1 MGKRVILAAMLLF
14 ATLGVVRGQEYIDDG
29 WYYLLYDDFGKRT
42 AVLETSTR
50 PVEDRD
56 LQIPEYIEA
65 YGESYRVVEIGDD
78 VFAWNTSIR
87 TVTLP
92 PSLQTIGKRAFQGC
106 DSLVSINLENVKK
119 IGADAFNS
127 CDLLKS
133 VDLSSLF
140 FIDEH
145 TFSSCYALES
155 VKISEK
161 TTSIGYDAFWYCER
175 LFSVV
180 IPDGVESIGDN
191 AFENCGLRKLTLGKN
206 VKTIGDNAFASCS
219 DLMEIHSLAVEPPA
233 YLRGSPDG
241 VLFSGKSNTYGILYV
256 PEGSVDAYRQADEWG
271 NFVSIRD
278 SVYPDYVEIPI
289 TSITLDPD
297 TLIIIRDMPNKYY
310 ANWTITPENASYPQ
324 LSYEVENQ
332 GKFDISFFESGST
345 TGQISAS
352 GWAYAFDP
360 EGPIGSDTAVI
371 RLSTTDGSN
380 LSATCT
386 VIYIAQQATYFSLG
400 QDSVTIECGSSFADT
415 CELLPQYASYV
426 RNIEWTSSDESVAWV
441 TMTHW
446 SNRRYGFFGEG
457 PGTAIITARTTDGS
471 NLCDTCVVTVLP
483 STTGVEA
490 VESAA
495 VQVYASGGRIVVDG
509 SAPGEPIVVCR
520 IDGVVVQESVSTG
533 KRMEISLPFGGM
545 YIVNVNGTV
554 RKVVL

>member
-29 WYYLLYDDFGKRT
+29 WYYLLYDDFGERT

-119 IGADAFNS
+119 IGVNAFNS

-140 FIDEH
+140 FIDEY
-145 TFSSCYALES
+145 TFKSCYALES

-161 TTSIGYDAFWYCER
+161 TTSIGYDAFGYCER

-219 DLMEIHSLAVEPPA
+219 DLLEIHSLAVEPPA

-241 VLFSGKSNTYGILYV
+241 VLFSGISSTYGILYV

-271 NFVSIRD
+271 NFVSVRD

-297 TLIIIRDMPNKYY
+297 TLIIIRDRWVNFRTY
-310 ANWTITPENASYPQ
+310 WTITPENASYPQ

-332 GKFDISFFESGST
+332 GKFDISFLQSGST
-345 TGQISAS
+345 TGRTSVS
-352 GWAYAFDP
+352 GWGYAFDTECP
-360 EGPIGSDTAVI
+360 MRSDTAVI

-490 VESAA
+490 VGSAA

-520 IDGVVVQESVSTG
+520 LDGVVVQESVSTG

>member
-29 WYYLLYDDFGKRT
+29 WYYLLYDDFGERT

-92 PSLQTIGKRAFQGC
+92 PSLQTIGKRVFQGC
-106 DSLVSINLENVKK
+106 DSLVSINHENVKK

>member
-14 ATLGVVRGQEYIDDG
+14 VTLGVVRGQEYIDDG
-29 WYYLLYDDFGKRT
+29 WYYTLYDDFGERN
-42 AVLETSTR
+42 AVLEKSTR
-50 PVEDRD
+50 PVEKRD
-56 LQIPEYIEA
+56 LQIPEYIDA

-78 VFAWNTSIR
+78 VFAGNTSIR

-119 IGADAFNS
+119 IGVDAFNS

-219 DLMEIHSLAVEPPA
+219 DLLEIHSLAVEPPA

-289 TSITLDPD
+289 TSITIDPD

-352 GWAYAFDP
+352 GWGYAFDTECP
-360 EGPIGSDTAVI
+360 MRSDTAVI

-490 VESAA
+490 VENAA

-520 IDGVVVQESVSTG
+520 LDGVVVQESVSTG

>member
-1 MGKRVILAAMLLF
+1 MILAAMLLF
-14 ATLGVVRGQEYIDDG
+14 VTLGVVRGQEYIDDG
-29 WYYLLYDDFGKRT
+29 WYYTLYDDFGERN
-42 AVLETSTR
+42 AVLEKSTR
-50 PVEDRD
+50 PVEKRD

-92 PSLQTIGKRAFQGC
+92 PRLQTIGKRAFQGC

-119 IGADAFNS
+119 IGVDAFNS

-271 NFVSIRD
+271 NFVSVRD

-289 TSITLDPD
+289 TSITIDPD

-310 ANWTITPENASYPQ
+310 AYWTITPENASYPQ

-520 IDGVVVQESVSTG
+520 LDGVVVQESVSTG
-533 KRMEISLPFGGM
+533 KRMEIPLPFGGM

>member
-29 WYYLLYDDFGKRT
+29 WYYLLYDDFGERT

-119 IGADAFNS
+119 IGVDAFNS

-175 LFSVV
+175 LFSVI

-219 DLMEIHSLAVEPPA
+219 ELLEIHSLAVEPPA

-241 VLFSGKSNTYGILYV
+241 VLFSGISNTYGILYV

-310 ANWTITPENASYPQ
+310 AYWSITPENASYPQ

-332 GKFDISFFESGST
+332 GKFDVFFYNGSGRISV
-345 TGQISAS
+345 S
-352 GWAYAFDP
+352 GWGYAFDTECP
-360 EGPIGSDTAVI
+360 MRSDTAVI

-483 STTGVEA
+483 SATGVAA

-520 IDGVVVQESVSTG
+520 LDGVVVQESVSTG
-533 KRMEISLPFGGM
+533 KHMEIPLPFGGM

>member
-1 MGKRVILAAMLLF
+1 MVAMLLF

-29 WYYLLYDDFGKRT
+29 WYYLLYDDFGERT

-56 LQIPEYIEA
+56 LQIPEYIDA

-78 VFAWNTSIR
+78 VFAGNTSIR

-92 PSLQTIGKRAFQGC
+92 PSLQTIGKRAFQDC

-119 IGADAFNS
+119 IGVDAFNS

-175 LFSVV
+175 LFSVI

-219 DLMEIHSLAVEPPA
+219 ELLEIHSLAVEPPA

-241 VLFSGKSNTYGILYV
+241 VLFSGISNTYGILYV

-400 QDSVTIECGSSFADT
+400 QDSVTIECGGSFADT

-520 IDGVVVQESVSTG
+520 LDGVVVQESVSTG
-533 KRMEISLPFGGM
+533 KRMEIPLPFGGM

>member
-29 WYYLLYDDFGKRT
+29 WYYLLYDDFGERT

-56 LQIPEYIEA
+56 LQIPEYIDA

-78 VFAWNTSIR
+78 VFAGNTSIR

-92 PSLQTIGKRAFQGC
+92 PSLQTIGKRTFLNC
-106 DSLVSINLENVKK
+106 DSLESINLENVKK
-119 IGADAFNS
+119 IGADAFGS

-140 FIDEH
+140 FIDEY
-145 TFSSCYALES
+145 TFSSCSDLES

-161 TTSIGYDAFWYCER
+161 TTSIGCDAFWSCDR

-191 AFENCGLRKLTLGKN
+191 AFEDCGLRKLTLGKN

-219 DLMEIHSLAVEPPA
+219 ELLEIHSLAVEPPA

-241 VLFSGKSNTYGILYV
+241 VLFSGISNTYGILYV
-256 PEGSVDAYRQADEWG
+256 PEGSVDAYRQADEWE
-271 NFVSIRD
+271 NFVSVRD

-310 ANWTITPENASYPQ
+310 AYWTITPENASYPQ

-332 GKFDISFFESGST
+332 GKFDISFLQSGST
-345 TGQISAS
+345 TGRTSVS
-352 GWAYAFDP
+352 GWGYAFDTECP
-360 EGPIGSDTAVI
+360 MRSDTAVI

-520 IDGVVVQESVSTG
+520 LDGVVVQECVSTG
-533 KRMEISLPFGGM
+533 KRMEIPLPFGGM

>member
-29 WYYLLYDDFGKRT
+29 WYYLLYDDFGERT

-119 IGADAFNS
+119 IGVDAFNS

-219 DLMEIHSLAVEPPA
+219 DLLEIHSLAVEPPA

-241 VLFSGKSNTYGILYV
+241 VLFSGISSTYGILYV

-310 ANWTITPENASYPQ
+310 TYWTITPENASYPQ

-332 GKFDISFFESGST
+332 GKFDISFLQSGST
-345 TGQISAS
+345 TGRTSVS
-352 GWAYAFDP
+352 GWGYAFDTECP
-360 EGPIGSDTAVI
+360 MRSDTAVI

-545 YIVNVNGTV
+545 YIVNVNGAV

>member
-29 WYYLLYDDFGKRT
+29 WYYLLYDDFGERT

-119 IGADAFNS
+119 IGVDAFNS

-490 VESAA
+490 VGSAA

-520 IDGVVVQESVSTG
+520 LDGVVVQESVSTG

>member
-29 WYYLLYDDFGKRT
+29 WYYLLYDDFGERT

-119 IGADAFNS
+119 IGAYAFNS

-140 FIDEH
+140 FIDEY
-145 TFSSCYALES
+145 TFRSCYALES

-161 TTSIGYDAFWYCER
+161 TTSIGYDAFGYCER

-289 TSITLDPD
+289 TSITIDPD

-352 GWAYAFDP
+352 GWGYAFDTECP
-360 EGPIGSDTAVI
+360 MRSDTAVI

-446 SNRRYGFFGEG
+446 SNRIYGFFGEG

-490 VESAA
+490 VGSAA

-520 IDGVVVQESVSTG
+520 LDGIVVQESVSTG
-533 KRMEISLPFGGM
+533 KRMEIPLPFGGM

>member
-29 WYYLLYDDFGKRT
+29 WYYLLYDDFGERT

-119 IGADAFNS
+119 IGVDAFNS

-175 LFSVV
+175 LFSVI

-219 DLMEIHSLAVEPPA
+219 ELLEIHSLAVEPPA

-241 VLFSGKSNTYGILYV
+241 VLFSGISNTYGILYV

-332 GKFDISFFESGST
+332 GKFDVFFYNGSGRISV
-345 TGQISAS
+345 S
-352 GWAYAFDP
+352 GWGYAFDTECP
-360 EGPIGSDTAVI
+360 MRSDTAVI

-400 QDSVTIECGSSFADT
+400 QDSVTIECGGSFADT

-490 VESAA
+490 VENAA

-520 IDGVVVQESVSTG
+520 LDGVVVQESVSTG
-533 KRMEISLPFGGM
+533 KRMEIPLPFGGM

>member
-29 WYYLLYDDFGKRT
+29 WYYLLYDDFGERT

-56 LQIPEYIEA
+56 LQIPEYIDA

-332 GKFDISFFESGST
+332 GKFDISFFESST

-490 VESAA
+490 VESVA

-520 IDGVVVQESVSTG
+520 LDGVVVQESVSTG

>member
-29 WYYLLYDDFGKRT
+29 WYYLLYDDFGERT

-92 PSLQTIGKRAFQGC
+92 PSLQTIGKRVFQGC

-161 TTSIGYDAFWYCER
+161 TTSIGYAAFWYCER

-520 IDGVVVQESVSTG
+520 IDGVVVQEIPSCPRRFRKSF
-533 KRMEISLPFGGM
+533 IWIAM
-545 YIVNVNGTV
+545 YWS
-554 RKVVL
+554 

>member
-1 MGKRVILAAMLLF
+1 MAAMLLF

-29 WYYLLYDDFGKRT
+29 WYYLLYDDFGERT

-241 VLFSGKSNTYGILYV
+241 SIFGVSYFYGILYV

-332 GKFDISFFESGST
+332 GKFDISFFESST

-490 VESAA
+490 VGSAA

-520 IDGVVVQESVSTG
+520 LDGVVVQESVSTG

-545 YIVNVNGTV
+545 YIVNVNGAV

>member
-29 WYYLLYDDFGKRT
+29 WYYLLYDDFGERT

-56 LQIPEYIEA
+56 LQIPEYIDA

-78 VFAWNTSIR
+78 VFAGNTSIR

-92 PSLQTIGKRAFQGC
+92 PSLQTIGKRAFQDC

-119 IGADAFNS
+119 IGVDAFNS

-175 LFSVV
+175 LFSVI

-219 DLMEIHSLAVEPPA
+219 ELLEIHSLAVEPPA

-241 VLFSGKSNTYGILYV
+241 VLFSGISNTYGILYV

-297 TLIIIRDMPNKYY
+297 TLIIIRDMPNKYSAY
-310 ANWTITPENASYPQ
+310 WSITPENASYPQ

-332 GKFDISFFESGST
+332 GKFDVFFYNGSGRISV
-345 TGQISAS
+345 S
-352 GWAYAFDP
+352 GWGYAFDTECP
-360 EGPIGSDTAVI
+360 MRSDTAVI

-400 QDSVTIECGSSFADT
+400 QDSVTIECGGSFADT

-483 STTGVEA
+483 SATGVAA

-520 IDGVVVQESVSTG
+520 LDGVVVQECVSTG
-533 KRMEISLPFGGM
+533 KRMEIPLPFGGM

>member
-29 WYYLLYDDFGKRT
+29 WYYLLYDDFGERT

-92 PSLQTIGKRAFQGC
+92 PSLQTIGKRVFQGC

>member
-29 WYYLLYDDFGKRT
+29 WYYLLYDDFGERT

-241 VLFSGKSNTYGILYV
+241 SIFGVSYFYGILYV

-332 GKFDISFFESGST
+332 GKFDISFFESST

-490 VESAA
+490 VGSAA

-520 IDGVVVQESVSTG
+520 LDGVVVQESVSTG

-545 YIVNVNGTV
+545 YIVNVNGAV

>member
-29 WYYLLYDDFGKRT
+29 WYYLLYDDFGERT

-50 PVEDRD
+50 LVEDRD
-56 LQIPEYIEA
+56 LQIPEYIDA

-78 VFAWNTSIR
+78 VFAGNTSIR

-92 PSLQTIGKRAFQGC
+92 PSLQTIGKRAFQDC

-119 IGADAFNS
+119 IGVDAFNS

-175 LFSVV
+175 LFSVI

-219 DLMEIHSLAVEPPA
+219 ELLEIHSLAVEPPA

-241 VLFSGKSNTYGILYV
+241 VLFSGISNTYGILYV

-310 ANWTITPENASYPQ
+310 AYWSITPENASYPQ

-332 GKFDISFFESGST
+332 GKFDVFFYNGSGRISV
-345 TGQISAS
+345 S
-352 GWAYAFDP
+352 GWGYAFDTECP
-360 EGPIGSDTAVI
+360 MRSDTAVI

-446 SNRRYGFFGEG
+446 SNRIYGFFGEG

-483 STTGVEA
+483 SATGVAA

-520 IDGVVVQESVSTG
+520 LDGVVVQESVSTG
-533 KRMEISLPFGGM
+533 KHMEIPLPFGGM

>member
-29 WYYLLYDDFGKRT
+29 WYYLLYDDFGERT

-92 PSLQTIGKRAFQGC
+92 PSLQTIGKRTFQGC

-520 IDGVVVQESVSTG
+520 LDGGVVQESVSTG

-545 YIVNVNGTV
+545 YIVNVNGAV

>member
-29 WYYLLYDDFGKRT
+29 WYYLLYDDFGERT

-92 PSLQTIGKRAFQGC
+92 PSLQTIGKRVFQGC

-310 ANWTITPENASYPQ
+310 AYWSITPENASYPQ

>member
-1 MGKRVILAAMLLF
+1 MGKRVILVAMLLF

-29 WYYLLYDDFGKRT
+29 WYYLLYDDFGERT

-56 LQIPEYIEA
+56 LQIPEYIDA

-78 VFAWNTSIR
+78 VFAGNTSIR

-92 PSLQTIGKRAFQGC
+92 PSLQTIGKRAFQDC

-119 IGADAFNS
+119 IGVDAFNS

-175 LFSVV
+175 LFSVI

-219 DLMEIHSLAVEPPA
+219 ELLEIHSLAVEPPA

-241 VLFSGKSNTYGILYV
+241 VLFSGISNTYGILYV

-400 QDSVTIECGSSFADT
+400 QDSVTIECGGSFADT

-520 IDGVVVQESVSTG
+520 LDGVVVQESVSTG
-533 KRMEISLPFGGM
+533 KRMEIPLPFGGM

>member
-29 WYYLLYDDFGKRT
+29 WYYLLYDDFGERT

-119 IGADAFNS
+119 IGVDAFNS

-140 FIDEH
+140 FIDEY
-145 TFSSCYALES
+145 TFKSCYALES

-161 TTSIGYDAFWYCER
+161 TTSIGYDAFGYCER

-332 GKFDISFFESGST
+332 GKFDISFF
-345 TGQISAS
+345 
-352 GWAYAFDP
+352 
-360 EGPIGSDTAVI
+360 
-371 RLSTTDGSN
+371 
-380 LSATCT
+380 
-386 VIYIAQQATYFSLG
+386 
-400 QDSVTIECGSSFADT
+400 
-415 CELLPQYASYV
+415 
-426 RNIEWTSSDESVAWV
+426 
-441 TMTHW
+441 
-446 SNRRYGFFGEG
+446 
-457 PGTAIITARTTDGS
+457 
-471 NLCDTCVVTVLP
+471 
-483 STTGVEA
+483 
-490 VESAA
+490 
-495 VQVYASGGRIVVDG
+495 
-509 SAPGEPIVVCR
+509 
-520 IDGVVVQESVSTG
+520 
-533 KRMEISLPFGGM
+533 
-545 YIVNVNGTV
+545 
-554 RKVVL
+554 

>member
-29 WYYLLYDDFGKRT
+29 WYYLLYDDFGERT

-119 IGADAFNS
+119 IGVDAFNS

-490 VESAA
+490 VGSAA

-520 IDGVVVQESVSTG
+520 LDGVVVQESVSTG
-533 KRMEISLPFGGM
+533 KHMEIPLPFGGM

>member
-1 MGKRVILAAMLLF
+1 MGKREILAAMLLF

-29 WYYLLYDDFGKRT
+29 WYYLLYDDFGERT
-42 AVLETSTR
+42 AVLEASTR

-56 LQIPEYIEA
+56 LQIPEYIDV

-78 VFAWNTSIR
+78 VFAGNTSIR

-92 PSLQTIGKRAFQGC
+92 PSLQTIGKRTFLNC
-106 DSLVSINLENVKK
+106 DSLESINLENVKK
-119 IGADAFNS
+119 IGADAFGS

-140 FIDEH
+140 FIDEY
-145 TFSSCYALES
+145 TFSSCSDLES

-161 TTSIGYDAFWYCER
+161 TTSIGCDAFWSCDR

-191 AFENCGLRKLTLGKN
+191 AFEDCGLRKLILGKN

-219 DLMEIHSLAVEPPA
+219 ELLEIHSLAVEPPA

-241 VLFSGKSNTYGILYV
+241 VLFSGISNTYGILYV
-256 PEGSVDAYRQADEWG
+256 PEGSVDAYRQAEEWKK
-271 NFVSIRD
+271 FVSIRD

-310 ANWTITPENASYPQ
+310 AYWSITPENASYPQ

-332 GKFDISFFESGST
+332 GKFDVFFYNGSGRISV
-345 TGQISAS
+345 S
-352 GWAYAFDP
+352 GWGYAFDTECP
-360 EGPIGSDTAVI
+360 MRSDTAVI

-520 IDGVVVQESVSTG
+520 LDGVVVQESVSTG
-533 KRMEISLPFGGM
+533 KHMEIPLPFGGM

>member
-1 MGKRVILAAMLLF
+1 MGKRVILVAMLLF

-29 WYYLLYDDFGKRT
+29 WYYLLYDDFGERT
-42 AVLETSTR
+42 AVLEASTR

-56 LQIPEYIEA
+56 LQIPEYIDV
-65 YGESYRVVEIGDD
+65 YGDSYRVVEIGDD

-119 IGADAFNS
+119 IGAYAFNS

-140 FIDEH
+140 FIDEY
-145 TFSSCYALES
+145 TFKSCYALES

-161 TTSIGYDAFWYCER
+161 TTSIGYDAFGYCER

-206 VKTIGDNAFASCS
+206 VKTIGNKAFATCV
-219 DLMEIHSLAVEPPA
+219 DLFEIHSLAVEPPA

-241 VLFSGKSNTYGILYV
+241 VLFSGISNTYGILYV
-256 PEGSVDAYRQADEWG
+256 PEGSVDAYRQAEEWKK
-271 NFVSIRD
+271 FVSIRD

-310 ANWTITPENASYPQ
+310 AYWSITPENASYPQ

-332 GKFDISFFESGST
+332 GKFDVFFYNGSGKISV
-345 TGQISAS
+345 S
-352 GWAYAFDP
+352 GWGYAFDTECP
-360 EGPIGSDTAVI
+360 MRSDTAVI

-520 IDGVVVQESVSTG
+520 LDGVVVQESVSTG

>member
-1 MGKRVILAAMLLF
+1 MAAMLLF

-29 WYYLLYDDFGKRT
+29 WYYLLYDDFGERT

-119 IGADAFNS
+119 IGVNAFNS

-140 FIDEH
+140 FIDEY
-145 TFSSCYALES
+145 TFKSCYALES

-161 TTSIGYDAFWYCER
+161 TTSIGYDAFGYCER

-219 DLMEIHSLAVEPPA
+219 DLLEIHSLAVEPPA

-241 VLFSGKSNTYGILYV
+241 VLFSGISSTYGILYV

-271 NFVSIRD
+271 NFVSVRD

-297 TLIIIRDMPNKYY
+297 TLIIIRDRWVNFRTY
-310 ANWTITPENASYPQ
+310 WTITPENASYPQ

-332 GKFDISFFESGST
+332 GKFDISFLQSGST
-345 TGQISAS
+345 TGRTSVS
-352 GWAYAFDP
+352 GWGYAFDTECP
-360 EGPIGSDTAVI
+360 MRSDTAVI

-520 IDGVVVQESVSTG
+520 LDGVVVQESVSTG

-545 YIVNVNGTV
+545 YIVNVNGAV

>member
-29 WYYLLYDDFGKRT
+29 WYYLLYDDFGERT

-206 VKTIGDNAFASCS
+206 VKTIGDNSFASCS

-490 VESAA
+490 VGSAA

-520 IDGVVVQESVSTG
+520 LDGVVVQESVSTG

-545 YIVNVNGTV
+545 YIVNVNGAV

>member
-1 MGKRVILAAMLLF
+1 MAAMLLF

-29 WYYLLYDDFGKRT
+29 WYYLLYDDFGERT

-119 IGADAFNS
+119 IGVDAFNS

-161 TTSIGYDAFWYCER
+161 TTSIGRYAFGNCER

-219 DLMEIHSLAVEPPA
+219 DLLEIHSLAVEPPA

-446 SNRRYGFFGEG
+446 SNRIYGFFGEG

-490 VESAA
+490 VGSAA

-520 IDGVVVQESVSTG
+520 LDGVVVQESVSTG

>member
-14 ATLGVVRGQEYIDDG
+14 VTLGVVRGQEYIDDG
-29 WYYLLYDDFGKRT
+29 WYYTLYDDFGERN
-42 AVLETSTR
+42 AVLEKSTR

-119 IGADAFNS
+119 IGVDAFNS

-219 DLMEIHSLAVEPPA
+219 DLLEIHSLAVEPPA

-241 VLFSGKSNTYGILYV
+241 VLFSGISNTYGILYV
-256 PEGSVDAYRQADEWG
+256 PEGSVDAYRQADEWE
-271 NFVSIRD
+271 NFVSVRD

-297 TLIIIRDMPNKYY
+297 TLIIIRDRWVNFRTY
-310 ANWTITPENASYPQ
+310 WTITPENASYPQ

-332 GKFDISFFESGST
+332 GKFDISFLQSGST
-345 TGQISAS
+345 TGRTSVS
-352 GWAYAFDP
+352 GWGYAFDTECP
-360 EGPIGSDTAVI
+360 MRSDTAVI

-483 STTGVEA
+483 SVTGVTA
-490 VESAA
+490 VESDA
-495 VQVYASGGRIVVDG
+495 VKVYASGGRIVVDG
-509 SAPGEPIVVCR
+509 TASGEPIVVCR
-520 IDGVVVQESVSTG
+520 LDGVVVQECVSTG
-533 KRMEISLPFGGM
+533 KRLEIPLSSGGM
-545 YIVNVNGTV
+545 YVVNVNGTV

>member
-1 MGKRVILAAMLLF
+1 MAAMLLF

-29 WYYLLYDDFGKRT
+29 WYYLLYDDFGERT

-92 PSLQTIGKRAFQGC
+92 PSLQTIGKRVFQGC

>member
-29 WYYLLYDDFGKRT
+29 WYYLLYDDFGERT

-119 IGADAFNS
+119 IGVDAFNS

-175 LFSVV
+175 LFSVI

-219 DLMEIHSLAVEPPA
+219 ELLEIHSLAVEPPA

-241 VLFSGKSNTYGILYV
+241 VLFSGISNTYGILYV

-483 STTGVEA
+483 SATGVAA

-520 IDGVVVQESVSTG
+520 LDGVVVQESVSTG
-533 KRMEISLPFGGM
+533 KHMEIPLPFGGM

>member
-29 WYYLLYDDFGKRT
+29 WYYLLYDDFGERT

-92 PSLQTIGKRAFQGC
+92 PRLQTIGKRAFQGC

-119 IGADAFNS
+119 IGVNAFNS

-140 FIDEH
+140 FIDEY
-145 TFSSCYALES
+145 TFKSCYALES

-161 TTSIGYDAFWYCER
+161 TTSIGYDAFGYCER

-310 ANWTITPENASYPQ
+310 AYWTITPENASYPQ

-332 GKFDISFFESGST
+332 GKFDISFFESST

-490 VESAA
+490 VGSAA

-520 IDGVVVQESVSTG
+520 LDGVVVQESVSTG

>member
-29 WYYLLYDDFGKRT
+29 WYYLLYDDFGERT

-119 IGADAFNS
+119 IGVDAFNS

-140 FIDEH
+140 FIDEY
-145 TFSSCYALES
+145 TFKSCYALES

-161 TTSIGYDAFWYCER
+161 TTSIGYDAFGNCER

-520 IDGVVVQESVSTG
+520 LDGVVVQESVSTG

>member
-29 WYYLLYDDFGKRT
+29 WYYLLYDDFGERT

-92 PSLQTIGKRAFQGC
+92 PSLQTIGKRVFQGC

-545 YIVNVNGTV
+545 YIVNVNGAV

>member
-29 WYYLLYDDFGKRT
+29 WYYLLYDDFGERT

-332 GKFDISFFESGST
+332 GKFDISFFESST

-520 IDGVVVQESVSTG
+520 LDGVVVQESVSTG
-533 KRMEISLPFGGM
+533 KRMEIPLPFGGM

>member
-29 WYYLLYDDFGKRT
+29 WYYLLYDDFGERT

-119 IGADAFNS
+119 IGVDAFNS

-140 FIDEH
+140 FIDEY
-145 TFSSCYALES
+145 TFKSCYALES

-161 TTSIGYDAFWYCER
+161 TTSIGRYAFGDCER

-206 VKTIGDNAFASCS
+206 VKTIGDKAFATCV

-241 VLFSGKSNTYGILYV
+241 SIFGVSYFYGILYV
-256 PEGSVDAYRQADEWG
+256 PEGSVDAYRQAEEWEK
-271 NFVSIRD
+271 FVSIRD

-310 ANWTITPENASYPQ
+310 AYWTITPENASYPQ

-426 RNIEWTSSDESVAWV
+426 WNIEWTSSDESVAWV

-490 VESAA
+490 VENAA

-520 IDGVVVQESVSTG
+520 LDGVVVQESVSTG

>member
-29 WYYLLYDDFGKRT
+29 WYYLLYDDFGERT

-92 PSLQTIGKRAFQGC
+92 PSLQTIGKRAFQDC

-119 IGADAFNS
+119 IGVDAFNS

-175 LFSVV
+175 LFSVI

-219 DLMEIHSLAVEPPA
+219 ELLEIHSLAVEPPA

-241 VLFSGKSNTYGILYV
+241 VLFSGISNTYGILYV

-400 QDSVTIECGSSFADT
+400 QDSVTIECGGSFADT

-483 STTGVEA
+483 SATGVAA

-520 IDGVVVQESVSTG
+520 LDGVVVQESVSTG
-533 KRMEISLPFGGM
+533 KHMEIPLPFGGM

>member
-29 WYYLLYDDFGKRT
+29 WYYLLYDDFGERT

-56 LQIPEYIEA
+56 LQIPEYIDV

-78 VFAWNTSIR
+78 VFAGNTSIR

-92 PSLQTIGKRAFQGC
+92 PSLQTIGKRAFQDC

-119 IGADAFNS
+119 IGVDAFNS

-161 TTSIGYDAFWYCER
+161 TTSIGRYAFGNCER

-206 VKTIGDNAFASCS
+206 VKTIGNKAFATCV
-219 DLMEIHSLAVEPPA
+219 DLFEIHSLAVEPPA

-241 VLFSGKSNTYGILYV
+241 SMFGVSYFYGILYV

-310 ANWTITPENASYPQ
+310 AYWSITPENASYPQ

-332 GKFDISFFESGST
+332 GKFDVSFYNGSGRISV
-345 TGQISAS
+345 S
-352 GWAYAFDP
+352 GWGYAFDTECP
-360 EGPIGSDTAVI
+360 MRSDTAVI

-490 VESAA
+490 VENAA

-520 IDGVVVQESVSTG
+520 LDGVVVQESVSTG
-533 KRMEISLPFGGM
+533 KHMEIPLPFGGM